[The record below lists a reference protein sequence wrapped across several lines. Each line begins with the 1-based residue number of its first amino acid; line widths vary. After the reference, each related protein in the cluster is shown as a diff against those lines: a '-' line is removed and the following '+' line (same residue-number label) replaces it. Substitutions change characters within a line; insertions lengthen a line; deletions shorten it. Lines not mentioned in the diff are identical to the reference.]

1 MSELRGKRVVVVGL
15 GASGVAAAR
24 LCLRRGARVIATDV
38 QSEGSLSEA
47 ARALVGEGAEL
58 VAGGHGGAMLSTADR
73 IVVSPGVPPFA
84 ELAEAERAGVK
95 IWGEVE
101 LAVRSLAHPA
111 PVVAIG
117 GTNGKSTTTSLV
129 GALLQARGLRVFTGG
144 NLGEPLADHADETF
158 DVIVLEVS
166 SFQMERVDAFR
177 PRVSVLLN
185 VTPDHLDRYSGV
197 DAYAD
202 AKGNA
207 FVRQTSDD
215 VAVIPAGDAVCA
227 KQSARGRGRIVT
239 FGPGG
244 DVDVLADRIVDRAR
258 NESFA
263 RADFALTGGHNALNV
278 AASIA
283 AIRSF
288 DVPADTI
295 RAALRTFRGLA
306 HRTAL
311 VAEIAGVRYYDDSK
325 GTNVGAVVTALVG
338 LLEPKA
344 VLIAGGRDKGGS
356 YEPLVRA
363 LVEKGRGAVLI
374 GEAAD
379 AMARA
384 IGAAVPVRRARSMEE
399 AVRIAADLAR
409 SGDAVLLS
417 PACSS
422 FDMFRDYKHRGDEFV
437 RAVRALEPAATV
449 AKEAA
454 R

>member
-24 LCLRRGARVIATDV
+24 LCLRRGAHVIATDA
-38 QSEGSLSEA
+38 QAEASLSVA
-47 ARALVGEGAEL
+47 ARALVGQGAQL
-58 VAGGHGGAMLSTADR
+58 VAGGHGAAELSKADLV
-73 IVVSPGVPPFA
+73 VVSPGVPPFA

-101 LAVRSLAHPA
+101 LAVRSLARPA
-111 PVVAIG
+111 PVIAIG

-129 GALLQARGLRVFTGG
+129 GAMLGARGLRVFTGG
-144 NLGEPLADHADETF
+144 NLGEPLADHADEVF

-185 VTPDHLDRYSGV
+185 VTPDHLDRYESV

-207 FVRQTSDD
+207 FARQTSED
-215 VAVIPAGDAVCA
+215 VAVIPAGDAACA
-227 KQSARGRGRIVT
+227 KQAARGHGRVVT

-244 DVDVLADRIVDRAR
+244 DVDVLADRVVDVTRG
-258 NESFA
+258 ESFL

-283 AIRSF
+283 AVRPF
-288 DVPADTI
+288 DVPAGTI
-295 RAALRTFRGLA
+295 RATLREFRGLA

-311 VAEIAGVRYYDDSK
+311 VAEIGGVRYYDDSK

-338 LLEPKA
+338 LVEPKA

-356 YEPLVRA
+356 YEPLVAA
-363 LVEKGRGAVLI
+363 LAEKGRGAVLI

-379 AMARA
+379 AIARA
-384 IGAAVPVRRARSMEE
+384 IGGAVPVRRARSMEE
-399 AVRIAADLAR
+399 AVRIAADLAQG
-409 SGDAVLLS
+409 GDAVLLS

-437 RAVRALEPAATV
+437 RAVRALEPAAGV
-449 AKEAA
+449 AKEVA